1 MKPWELFLEYIKN
14 NYKAE
19 LNAVEQCK
27 HQTRLNV
34 DYTLLNNYF
43 EDNAK
48 KGFLEYPNWKGIL
61 ELVESKLN
69 MDRNNKNWITIK
81 ITDIPPNTTL
91 HDLDATF
98 NGDLISAKALIKNIT
113 EPKPSP
119 RTAIFECRGCMRLI
133 EIEADGGVVNQPTLC
148 PECGSKSF
156 ILDTELSTYKNFR
169 FVKLEEPLEYRT
181 GGVTREFKGYMEDYL
196 ASPFHNLKAGDV
208 VDIVGVFTVNKTD
221 KANKKNDFEFLI
233 NLHDINPVNN
243 AFEDYRITEEDKK
256 EIIALS
262 KQPNIYDRLVKSLAP
277 EIVGFEYVKQGLL
290 LQMFEGYRPSD
301 DVFKSE
307 VMDRWTS
314 HILLIGDV
322 GIGKSQLI
330 TAIKKKAPRIID
342 INGADTSKAG
352 LTTSAVKDE
361 LTGSWTLEAGAL
373 VLADTGILCIDEF
386 DKLSKGTQKSL
397 NQCMEQLT
405 VSSAKAGLVQTM
417 SARTSIIACAN
428 PKYSRFTDY
437 KDLKEQIDIPDS
449 TLSRFDLVFKLTDE
463 VNVDK
468 DTKLANSLLNKSEL
482 LNDVDLIDDEL
493 FKKYVTYAKLEI
505 FPVLDEDAK
514 KQLVDFYV
522 TTRQTALKSESAKPI
537 TARDLKALERLTIMR
552 AKTELR
558 EIATLEDSK
567 CAIRLYCE
575 ALRTIGLT
583 PETAGEKENVL
594 SDVEIG
600 AVNDIE
606 KMITAKMKHYDIQ
619 SVDDLILGDIKYE
632 AGLLCHNLGLSM
644 NGEELINIAIGNVRK
659 KVI

>member
-1 MKPWELFLEYIKN
+1 
-14 NYKAE
+14 
-19 LNAVEQCK
+19 
-27 HQTRLNV
+27 
-34 DYTLLNNYF
+34 
-43 EDNAK
+43 
-48 KGFLEYPNWKGIL
+48 
-61 ELVESKLN
+61 
-69 MDRNNKNWITIK
+69 
-81 ITDIPPNTTL
+81 
-91 HDLDATF
+91 
-98 NGDLISAKALIKNIT
+98 
-113 EPKPSP
+113 
-119 RTAIFECRGCMRLI
+119 
-133 EIEADGGVVNQPTLC
+133 
-148 PECGSKSF
+148 
-156 ILDTELSTYKNFR
+156 
-169 FVKLEEPLEYRT
+169 
-181 GGVTREFKGYMEDYL
+181 
-196 ASPFHNLKAGDV
+196 
-208 VDIVGVFTVNKTD
+208 
-221 KANKKNDFEFLI
+221 
-233 NLHDINPVNN
+233 
-243 AFEDYRITEEDKK
+243 
-256 EIIALS
+256 
-262 KQPNIYDRLVKSLAP
+262 
-277 EIVGFEYVKQGLL
+277 
-290 LQMFEGYRPSD
+290 
-301 DVFKSE
+301 
-307 VMDRWTS
+307 
-314 HILLIGDV
+314 
-322 GIGKSQLI
+322 
-330 TAIKKKAPRIID
+330 
-342 INGADTSKAG
+342 
-352 LTTSAVKDE
+352 
-361 LTGSWTLEAGAL
+361 
-373 VLADTGILCIDEF
+373 
-386 DKLSKGTQKSL
+386 
-397 NQCMEQLT
+397 MEQLT

-505 FPVLDEDAK
+505 FPVLDDDAK

-522 TTRQTALKSESAKPI
+522 TTRQTALKSDSAKPI

-575 ALRTIGLT
+575 ALGTIGLT

-606 KMITAKMKHYDIQ
+606 KMITAKMQQYDIQ